1 MKNWLRSHWL
11 WLALLPVGALIGAF
25 LFLQHSVVNV
35 MHPALDKLA
44 SIPLS
49 QRWSHPEMLKIR
61 SLGKDAIPPLRS
73 VLREKDN
80 PTTRFLLWVKAK
92 WPGSTKY
99 YSHFPDPNKMM
110 ERRWT
115 ACQVLQ
121 TLGPAGKSAA
131 PEIIQILKTGD
142 IGDCNAASMALWAI
156 GIDADICDRLV
167 EVLESGVA
175 SESGKIQII
184 SALASIK
191 PRSVRTL
198 QALTAALA
206 DSSSHVQYRAAETLG
221 RLGVAPPAAISALK
235 KLQSTSTNELTVV
248 MTSATLWDLQKDPTQ
263 VFAPVLRILK
273 SQPGQPLAL
282 PFGGG
287 SGGQGVN
294 AQEQIFMAAADLF
307 RRMDL
312 REPEKSDAL
321 TMLDSWC
328 EKSGRIFIR
337 MLLLPPMMDLG
348 FSKEKCLEVCLAGL
362 SQPEDYYRIQAARL
376 LVSVS
381 ERYPDNQINL
391 DILIHDPEAGVRVY
405 ASKIHWRKNKQA
417 RAVVPVLIEI
427 LNRTKHQSYYYDIEI
442 LPAALDALAEIGPE
456 AQEAATELDKIA
468 RDPNLSIAKLAS
480 QALVRIRK

>member
-142 IGDCNAASMALWAI
+142 IGYCNAASMALWAFA
-156 GIDADICDRLV
+156 IDADIC
-167 EVLESGVA
+167 
-175 SESGKIQII
+175 
-184 SALASIK
+184 
-191 PRSVRTL
+191 
-198 QALTAALA
+198 
-206 DSSSHVQYRAAETLG
+206 
-221 RLGVAPPAAISALK
+221 
-235 KLQSTSTNELTVV
+235 
-248 MTSATLWDLQKDPTQ
+248 
-263 VFAPVLRILK
+263 
-273 SQPGQPLAL
+273 
-282 PFGGG
+282 
-287 SGGQGVN
+287 
-294 AQEQIFMAAADLF
+294 
-307 RRMDL
+307 
-312 REPEKSDAL
+312 
-321 TMLDSWC
+321 
-328 EKSGRIFIR
+328 
-337 MLLLPPMMDLG
+337 
-348 FSKEKCLEVCLAGL
+348 
-362 SQPEDYYRIQAARL
+362 
-376 LVSVS
+376 
-381 ERYPDNQINL
+381 
-391 DILIHDPEAGVRVY
+391 
-405 ASKIHWRKNKQA
+405 
-417 RAVVPVLIEI
+417 
-427 LNRTKHQSYYYDIEI
+427 
-442 LPAALDALAEIGPE
+442 
-456 AQEAATELDKIA
+456 
-468 RDPNLSIAKLAS
+468 
-480 QALVRIRK
+480 